1 MSGSFL
7 PARSV
12 AFALTIYIA
21 VCVSSVSAH
30 EGRPP
35 APHDLLAA
43 WSLEPGVVIGLVLM
57 AYLYIRGVRRVW
69 RQSAIDR
76 GIRRWEAAAFAGGWL
91 ALVVALV
98 SPLDAMGGALF
109 SAHMTQHEVLMLIA
123 APLVV
128 LGRPLV
134 AFLWAMP
141 LNWRRELVRAGK
153 TTPVESGWRFL
164 LNPVAAWLIHALV
177 LWLWHAPAL
186 FQATLESDPV
196 HAAQHL
202 SFLVSALLFW
212 EALVYGR
219 DGRMGYGAA
228 VLYVFTTAVHTSV
241 LGALLT
247 FANTLWYP
255 VYQRTTAAWG
265 LTAIEDQQIGGLIM
279 WVPAGVVYIVAGLA
293 LFALWLRES
302 ERRVLRR
309 ENEVLQ
315 RS

>member
-98 SPLDAMGGALF
+98 SPL
-109 SAHMTQHEVLMLIA
+109 EVLMLIA

-228 VLYVFTTAVHTSV
+228 VLYVFTTAV
-241 LGALLT
+241 
-247 FANTLWYP
+247 
-255 VYQRTTAAWG
+255 
-265 LTAIEDQQIGGLIM
+265 
-279 WVPAGVVYIVAGLA
+279 
-293 LFALWLRES
+293 
-302 ERRVLRR
+302 
-309 ENEVLQ
+309 
-315 RS
+315 